1 MNWLLLLLA
10 ISPGDV
16 YRDFPDARALT
27 PAQLTGAI
35 RAETPSGELSLALLS
50 RGKATG
56 PVRVFYGTSVAGPAG
71 RILAPRNGGVI
82 HDDPVIRF
90 SAEGEGELW
99 AYFEQYGAAWRR
111 ITPEWKTYWVPDQPA
126 GGLKFQ
132 LRVRRADG
140 LWAVARQVDGVTL
153 LRRNLSV
160 KLYQAGH
167 PGAAALAGATEAAW
181 LVGDDIRPVPLDQL
195 GAPPQPGAA
204 LLVRYA
210 RPRAR

>member
-1 MNWLLLLLA
+1 MKWLLLLLA
-10 ISPGDV
+10 IGPGDV

-35 RAETPSGELSLALLS
+35 RAETPAGELPLALLS
-50 RGKATG
+50 RGKAAG

-90 SAEGEGELW
+90 EAAGEGELW

-111 ITPEWKTYWVPDQPA
+111 INPEWKTYWVPDQPA
-126 GGLKFQ
+126 RGIKFQ

-140 LWAVARQVDGVTL
+140 LWAVARQVEEITL
-153 LRRNLSV
+153 ARKKLSV

-181 LVGDDIRPVPLDQL
+181 LAGDDIRPVPLDRL
-195 GAPPQPGAA
+195 GEPPPKGAA

-210 RPRAR
+210 R

>member
-10 ISPGDV
+10 LGPGDV
-16 YRDFPDARALT
+16 YRDLPDARALT

-35 RAETPSGELSLALLS
+35 RAETPAGELPLALLS
-50 RGKATG
+50 RGKAAG
-56 PVRVFYGTSVAGPAG
+56 PVRVFYGASVAGPAG
-71 RILAPRNGGVI
+71 RILSPHNGSVI
-82 HDDPVIRF
+82 EDDPVIRF
-90 SAEGEGELW
+90 EAEGEGELW

-111 ITPEWKTYWVPDQPA
+111 IAPEWKTYWVPDQPA
-126 GGLKFQ
+126 RGVKLQ

-140 LWAVARQVDGVTL
+140 LWAVARQVEEITL
-153 LRRNLSV
+153 ARKKHSV

-181 LVGDDIRPVPLDQL
+181 LLGDDIRPVPLDQI

-204 LLVRYA
+204 LLVRYP
-210 RPRAR
+210 RRRAR